1 VVAPE
6 AAALSPSA
14 HICRNPLG
22 DPFTSLFV
30 EPVHPARQHTNLR
43 TVVEGPP
50 IVVSAAH
57 AKIRRDGYRRSRG
70 Q

>member
-1 VVAPE
+1 MLANQRIEPSRLRRSAVVQ
-6 AAALSPSA
+6 
-14 HICRNPLG
+14 G
-22 DPFTSLFV
+22 GPFTSLFV
-30 EPVHPARQHTNLR
+30 EPVHPARQHMNLR

>member
-1 VVAPE
+1 VQGGPV
-6 AAALSPSA
+6 
-14 HICRNPLG
+14 
-22 DPFTSLFV
+22 TSLFV
-30 EPVHPARQHTNLR
+30 EPVHPAWQHTNLR